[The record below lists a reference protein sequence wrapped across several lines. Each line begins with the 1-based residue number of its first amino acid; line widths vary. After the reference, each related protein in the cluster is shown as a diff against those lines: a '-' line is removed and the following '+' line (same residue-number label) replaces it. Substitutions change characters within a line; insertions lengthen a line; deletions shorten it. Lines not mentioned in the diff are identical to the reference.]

1 MMPAMVKVLTPPD
14 WDELFS
20 EVVESGPSRL
30 SRIFSTANP
39 VDHKGRYLHW
49 DEMWRR
55 DPPDDLTLKEWWFGT
70 VNSRLALA
78 RRLPLRGVNGEVF
91 RFSNVDPIQAMVHRI
106 DQQASGRIGTEDALT
121 TIQSRDRYL
130 VSSLLAEEAI
140 TSSMLEGAATTRRVA
155 REMLQTKRRP
165 RDHSERM
172 VLNNYRAM
180 LAAQRLADEATP
192 LTPDDVLEL
201 HRVVTSETLEDE
213 ADAGRLQRPGEERV
227 VVVGDDYK
235 VLHQPPVAE
244 ELPERLE
251 QLCVFANGENDE
263 GFLHPVVR
271 AILIHFWIGHDHPF
285 VDGNGRTA
293 RALFYWSML
302 RSGYWLAQYFS
313 ISTILRQVPAQYIR
327 SYLHAETDNND
338 ATYFV
343 IHQLKVI
350 DRAITSL
357 NQYVAKKISEVAE
370 VERVARTVPSL
381 NRRQVSV
388 VNEAHRDPYRLFT
401 IREHQ
406 NQEQVT
412 YQTAR
417 TDLLGLEQLGL
428 LTRTRMSRTYEF
440 RSSGDI
446 PATLRSLGDQA
457 ASVN

>member
-14 WDELFS
+14 WDKLFS

-55 DPPDDLTLKEWWFGT
+55 DPPDDLTLQEWWFGT

-78 RRLPLRGVNGEVF
+78 RRLPLRGVNGDVF
-91 RFSNVDPIQAMVHRI
+91 RFSNVDPVQAMVHRI

-180 LAAQRLADEATP
+180 LAAQRLAGEATP

-227 VVVGDDYK
+227 GG
-235 VLHQPPVAE
+235 
-244 ELPERLE
+244 
-251 QLCVFANGENDE
+251 C
-263 GFLHPVVR
+263 
-271 AILIHFWIGHDHPF
+271 
-285 VDGNGRTA
+285 
-293 RALFYWSML
+293 
-302 RSGYWLAQYFS
+302 
-313 ISTILRQVPAQYIR
+313 
-327 SYLHAETDNND
+327 
-338 ATYFV
+338 
-343 IHQLKVI
+343 
-350 DRAITSL
+350 
-357 NQYVAKKISEVAE
+357 
-370 VERVARTVPSL
+370 
-381 NRRQVSV
+381 RR
-388 VNEAHRDPYRLFT
+388 
-401 IREHQ
+401 
-406 NQEQVT
+406 
-412 YQTAR
+412 
-417 TDLLGLEQLGL
+417 
-428 LTRTRMSRTYEF
+428 
-440 RSSGDI
+440 
-446 PATLRSLGDQA
+446 
-457 ASVN
+457 